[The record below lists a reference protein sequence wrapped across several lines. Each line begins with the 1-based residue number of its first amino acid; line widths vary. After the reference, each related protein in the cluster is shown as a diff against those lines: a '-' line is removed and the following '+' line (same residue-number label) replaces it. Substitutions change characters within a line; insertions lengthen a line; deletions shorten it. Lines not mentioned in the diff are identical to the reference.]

1 MKGFSQDSALATDV
15 NGERG
20 RSLTAQ
26 VDRLDHVHA
35 GVLGH
40 AGGDVQGDET
50 EVLGDVESGSH
61 LLEQIRLS
69 SRWLG
74 IELGTFIYYLP
85 ACSSFDHDG
94 RNLALR

>member
-1 MKGFSQDSALATDV
+1 MKGFSKDSAFATDV

-20 RSLTAQ
+20 RSLTAKA
-26 VDRLDHVHA
+26 DRLDHVHA

-50 EVLGDVESGSH
+50 EVLGDVESGPH

-69 SRWLG
+69 SRGPG
-74 IELGTFIYYLP
+74 IELGTLTNFTPCLQHI
-85 ACSSFDHDG
+85 
-94 RNLALR
+94 